1 MSKYYEELPLK
12 VIRKNIFEA
21 EASSKPEKP
30 ATSPTAKKTN
40 KRSYSKLA
48 ANVRGLAET
57 NPDALLA
64 ALKVSGF
71 APNPSDNKQDKILQF
86 LRYTFSREN
95 EPGELY
101 WNYLFDAPIKSGS
114 NIIIPIVQLTSED
127 EEKVSPPNR
136 VCTSFISSLL
146 YAAATCSDAKIDWSE
161 DDDLAITSYKGRG
174 DSSQGSV
181 VLKISG

>member
-30 ATSPTAKKTN
+30 AASPPAKKT

-64 ALKVSGF
+64 ALKVTGF
-71 APNPSDNKQDKILQF
+71 APSSSSNKQDKILQF

-101 WNYLFDAPIKSGS
+101 WNYLFDAPVKSGN
-114 NIIIPIVQLTSED
+114 NIIIPIVELTSAD
-127 EEKVSPPNR
+127 EEKVSPPKKT
-136 VCTSFISSLL
+136 CTSFISSLL
-146 YAAATCSDAKIDWSE
+146 YAAATCSGAKIDWSE
-161 DDDLAITSYKGRG
+161 EDDLAITSYKGRSG
-174 DSSQGSV
+174 SQASV